1 MNNNLTINSIVRF
14 IVLVL
19 AQALVFNNI
28 NFLGTIN
35 PYPYILFII
44 LYPVNNNRTLFIFLS
59 FMLGLFVDL
68 FSDSGGINAAACV
81 TIAFIRPAVLK
92 FAFGMIYEH
101 QTIKFNNTEFGN
113 RVIYFSILTII
124 HHFILF
130 VMEIFNIS
138 NIILILQKTL
148 FSSIF
153 TIILCVLISVLF
165 SNKER

>member
-1 MNNNLTINSIVRF
+1 MNSSLNINSILRF
-14 IVLVL
+14 VVLIL
-19 AQALVFNNI
+19 AQAVVFNNI
-28 NFLGTIN
+28 NFFGFIN
-35 PYPYILFII
+35 PYPYILFIL

-92 FAFGMIYEH
+92 FTFGMIYEH
-101 QTIKFNNTEFGN
+101 QTIRFGNTEFGN
-113 RVIYFSILTII
+113 RVIYFTILTTI
-124 HHFILF
+124 HHLILF
-130 VMEIFNIS
+130 SMEVFNLW

-148 FSSIF
+148 FSGIF

-165 SNKER
+165 SNRER

>member
-1 MNNNLTINSIVRF
+1 MNNTLTINSIVRF

-28 NFLGTIN
+28 NFLGSIN
-35 PYPYILFII
+35 PYPYILFVL

-68 FSDSGGINAAACV
+68 FSDSGGVNAAACV
-81 TIAFIRPAVLK
+81 TIAYIRPAVLK

-101 QTIKFNNTEFGN
+101 QTIKFSNTEFGN
-113 RVIYFSILTII
+113 RVIYFSILTFV
-124 HHFILF
+124 HHLILF
-130 VMEIFNIS
+130 VMEVFNIS

-148 FSSIF
+148 FSGIF